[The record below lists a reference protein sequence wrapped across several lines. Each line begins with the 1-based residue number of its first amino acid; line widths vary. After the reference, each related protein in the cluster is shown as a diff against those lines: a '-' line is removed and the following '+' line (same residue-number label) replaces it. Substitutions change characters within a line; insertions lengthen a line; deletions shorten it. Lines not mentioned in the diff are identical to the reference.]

1 MIALMLARLRQR
13 LARTP
18 PAPVRVARCDPE
30 VVDVL
35 TAARRLGCDPE
46 SAAEVVSRQTGRTAT
61 GLEWHAAGYE
71 GRP

>member
-1 MIALMLARLRQR
+1 MIGLLLAQLRQR

-35 TAARRLGCDPE
+35 AAARRLGCDVDA
-46 SAAEVVSRQTGRTAT
+46 AAELLQRQG
-61 GLEWHAAGYE
+61 GLQPTRAELTAAGYE